1 MPDILVQQIKEAVQ
15 EHGSAT
21 YPYAVAL
28 TGFFLR
34 LILGRHYKA
43 MDQVAQELGQ
53 IKERV
58 ATIEGVLRERDHHK
72 DTWPGDSE

>member
-1 MPDILVQQIKEAVQ
+1 MPDILVQQIKEAMQ
-15 EHGSAT
+15 EHGSAA
-21 YPYAVAL
+21 YAVAL
-28 TGFFLR
+28 MGFFLR

>member
-1 MPDILVQQIKEAVQ
+1 MPDILVQQIKEAMQ

-21 YPYAVAL
+21 YAVAL

-34 LILGRHYKA
+34 LILGRHYTA

>member
-1 MPDILVQQIKEAVQ
+1 MPDILVQQIKAAVQ

-21 YPYAVAL
+21 YAVAL
-28 TGFFLR
+28 TGCFLR